1 MTRPPPS
8 LPTAVL
14 VWLVTIVCGSSLLS
28 AQGFRGRDR
37 TPPTAPTNLTV
48 VSMTEDSVTL
58 SWGPSTDNSGR
69 FVYLIC
75 CLTTGN
81 VTVPQT
87 QTSYTIEGLQ
97 SGRTY
102 TLRVY
107 AWDAAGNT
115 SKSSN
120 AVTVTLPGQ
129 IAAPTTP
136 VVQVLDVGPTHA
148 TLSWVSTD
156 DGTLIWYT
164 IFIDGQP
171 VRTLNS
177 RSFTFTC
184 ASVAGPTYCIPFDQ
198 ETTYAFTVQAR
209 DSDGNRSPTSDPV
222 FVTTEPAPD
231 DFTPPT
237 SPANITVDGIGGF
250 SNVSW
255 DASTDDVAEQRFIRY
270 DIYVDGELR
279 TVVVGEI
286 SAEVETDFG
295 DEVLTIIAV
304 DTADNESAPASIVL
318 GG

>member
-1 MTRPPPS
+1 MTRTPPS
-8 LPTAVL
+8 LRTTVL
-14 VWLVTIVCGSSLLS
+14 VLLVTIICGSSLLS
-28 AQGFRGRDR
+28 AQRFRGRDR

-48 VSMTEDSVTL
+48 VSVTEDSVTL
-58 SWGPSTDNSGR
+58 SWGPSTDNSGS

-87 QTSYTIEGLQ
+87 QTSHTIEGLQ

-102 TLRVY
+102 TFRVY

-120 AVTVTLPGQ
+120 AVTFTLPGQ

-136 VVQVLDVGPTHA
+136 VVEVLDVGPTHA

-156 DGTLIWYT
+156 DGSLIWYT
-164 IFIDGQP
+164 IFIDGQA

-198 ETTYAFTVQAR
+198 ATTYAFTVQAR

-222 FVTTEPAPD
+222 LVTTEPAPD
-231 DFTPPT
+231 DVTPPT

-279 TVVVGEI
+279 TVVVGAI

-295 DEVLTIIAV
+295 DQVLTIIAV

>member
-1 MTRPPPS
+1 
-8 LPTAVL
+8 VL
-14 VWLVTIVCGSSLLS
+14 LVTIICGSSLLS
-28 AQGFRGRDR
+28 AQRFRGRDR

-48 VSMTEDSVTL
+48 VSVTEDSVTL
-58 SWGPSTDNSGR
+58 SWGPSTDNSGS

-87 QTSYTIEGLQ
+87 QTSHTIEGLQ

-102 TLRVY
+102 TFRVY

-120 AVTVTLPGQ
+120 AVTFTLPGQ

-136 VVQVLDVGPTHA
+136 VVEVLDVGPTHA

-156 DGTLIWYT
+156 DGSLIWYT
-164 IFIDGQP
+164 IFIDGQA

-198 ETTYAFTVQAR
+198 ATTYAFTVQAR

-222 FVTTEPAPD
+222 LVTTEPAPD
-231 DFTPPT
+231 DVTPPT

-279 TVVVGEI
+279 TVVVGAI

-295 DEVLTIIAV
+295 DQVLTIIAV

>member
-1 MTRPPPS
+1 MTRTPPS
-8 LPTAVL
+8 LRTTVL
-14 VWLVTIVCGSSLLS
+14 VLLVTIICGSSLLS
-28 AQGFRGRDR
+28 AQRFRGRDR

-48 VSMTEDSVTL
+48 VSVTEDSVTL
-58 SWGPSTDNSGR
+58 SWGPSTDNSGS

-87 QTSYTIEGLQ
+87 QTSHTIEGLQ

-136 VVQVLDVGPTHA
+136 VVEVLDVGPTHA

-156 DGTLIWYT
+156 DGSLIWYT
-164 IFIDGQP
+164 IFIDGQA

-198 ETTYAFTVQAR
+198 ATTYAFTVQAR

-222 FVTTEPAPD
+222 LVTTEPAPD
-231 DFTPPT
+231 DVTPPT

-279 TVVVGEI
+279 TVVVGAI

-295 DEVLTIIAV
+295 DQVLTIIAV
-304 DTADNESAPASIVL
+304 DTADNESVPASIVL

>member
-1 MTRPPPS
+1 MTRTPPS
-8 LPTAVL
+8 LRTTVL
-14 VWLVTIVCGSSLLS
+14 VLLVTIMCGSSLLS
-28 AQGFRGRDR
+28 AQRFRGRDR

-48 VSMTEDSVTL
+48 VSVTEDSVTL
-58 SWGPSTDNSGR
+58 SWGPSTDNSGQ

-75 CLTTGN
+75 CVTTGN

-87 QTSYTIEGLQ
+87 QTSHTIEGLQ
-97 SGRTY
+97 SGKTY
-102 TLRVY
+102 TFRVY

-156 DGTLIWYT
+156 DGPLIWYT
-164 IFIDGQP
+164 IFIDGQA

-177 RSFTFTC
+177 LSFTFTC

-222 FVTTEPAPD
+222 LVTTEPAPD
-231 DFTPPT
+231 DVTPPT

-279 TVVVGEI
+279 TVVVGAI

-295 DEVLTIIAV
+295 DQVLTIIAV

>member
-1 MTRPPPS
+1 MTRTPPS
-8 LPTAVL
+8 LRSTVL
-14 VWLVTIVCGSSLLS
+14 VLLVTIICGSSLLS
-28 AQGFRGRDR
+28 AQRGRDR
-37 TPPTAPTNLTV
+37 TPPTAPTDLTV
-48 VSMTEDSVTL
+48 VSVAENSVTL
-58 SWGPSTDNSGR
+58 AWGPSTDNSGH

-75 CLTTGN
+75 CVTTGN
-81 VTVPQT
+81 VAVPQT

-102 TLRVY
+102 TFRVY

-156 DGTLIWYT
+156 DGSLIWYT
-164 IFIDGQP
+164 ILIDGQP

-177 RSFTFTC
+177 QSFTFTC
-184 ASVAGPTYCIPFDQ
+184 ASVAAPTYCIPFNQ

-270 DIYVDGELR
+270 DIYVDDELR
-279 TVVVGEI
+279 TVVVGAF

-295 DEVLTIIAV
+295 DQVLTIIAV
-304 DTADNESAPASIVL
+304 DTADNESAPASIIL